1 MLSKIDY
8 NMVIKI
14 QKRYRIL
21 EKQVREI
28 EKNVQNIH
36 SEFREIDEYIS
47 DNLQNAFL
55 ENIYRGTSDRGIS
68 DRGISDDQETRKK
81 DLTMMSKLSVERPL
95 TTHVNDKPY
104 PYDDI
109 NDITDKPPTDN
120 FSSDKPPTDNFS
132 SDKPPTDNFSS
143 DNPPT
148 DNFSSDKPPTDNF
161 SSDKPPTDN
170 FSSDKPP
177 TDDFSSDKPHTND
190 FSSDKQSADLS
201 SSADLSA
208 DYSYTK
214 TYSAQLQYPI
224 QDLAMNVADYV
235 ESNPDLTEI
244 TFLYCCFS
252 INKENIIPFVLYS
265 VDSKS
270 QFPSMTA
277 NATDD
282 VTKYVNDI
290 IQGGTFVGYIPD
302 TSIIY
307 LFYNFPTPESL
318 PGKRAT
324 INELYHLKSVD
335 EIAVDETIISLFAQ
349 NKELIH
355 ILDLETNEEID
366 IPFSGYLCG
375 LDDKNAVIN
384 IDENEE
390 DDIPLFTEDI
400 FGIGLEGDY
409 YYLTTHRLDKVSS
422 RYAIFPLDGINYDK
436 LIEDYSEYNS
446 VYYKSDK
453 YDLWAITSVKQIGKI

>member
-1 MLSKIDY
+1 
-8 NMVIKI
+8 
-14 QKRYRIL
+14 
-21 EKQVREI
+21 
-28 EKNVQNIH
+28 
-36 SEFREIDEYIS
+36 
-47 DNLQNAFL
+47 
-55 ENIYRGTSDRGIS
+55 
-68 DRGISDDQETRKK
+68 
-81 DLTMMSKLSVERPL
+81 MMSKLSVDRPL
-95 TTHVNDKPY
+95 TTRVNDKPY

-109 NDITDKPPTDN
+109 YSDKPPTDN
-120 FSSDKPPTDNFS
+120 FYSDKPPTNNFYSDKPPTDEFSSDKPPTDEFS
-132 SDKPPTDNFSS
+132 SDKPPTDEFSS
-143 DNPPT
+143 DKPPTHNFYSDKPPT
-148 DNFSSDKPPTDNF
+148 DEFSSDKPPTDE
-161 SSDKPPTDN
+161 

-177 TDDFSSDKPHTND
+177 TDDFSSDKQFAT
-190 FSSDKQSADLS
+190 DLES
-201 SSADLSA
+201 SA

-270 QFPSMTA
+270 QFPSMMA

-302 TSIIY
+302 TSTIY

-349 NKELIH
+349 NKQLIH

-375 LDDKNAVIN
+375 LDDKTEVIN
-384 IDENEE
+384 IGENEE
-390 DDIPLFTEDI
+390 DDIPLFTDDI
-400 FGIGLEGDY
+400 FGIGLEGDF
-409 YYLTTHRLDKVSS
+409 YYLTTHRLDKTDTTSS
-422 RYAIFPLDGINYDK
+422 RYAIFPLEGINYDK

>member
-21 EKQVREI
+21 VKQVREI

-55 ENIYRGTSDRGIS
+55 ENIYRGTSDQ
-68 DRGISDDQETRKK
+68 DKETRDQLTKEK
-81 DLTMMSKLSVERPL
+81 DLTMMSKLSVDRPL

-109 NDITDKPPTDN
+109 NDITDKPLSDD
-120 FSSDKPPTDNFS
+120 FSSDKPLTDDF
-132 SDKPPTDNFSS
+132 SDKPL
-143 DNPPT
+143 
-148 DNFSSDKPPTDNF
+148 
-161 SSDKPPTDN
+161 
-170 FSSDKPP
+170 
-177 TDDFSSDKPHTND
+177 TDDFSSDKPLTDD
-190 FSSDKQSADLS
+190 FSSDKPLTDDLE
-201 SSADLSA
+201 SSADLSE

-235 ESNPDLTEI
+235 ESNPELTEI

-252 INKENIIPFVLYS
+252 INKDNIIPFVLYS
-265 VDSKS
+265 VDSKAK
-270 QFPSMTA
+270 FPSMPA

-302 TSIIY
+302 TSTIY

-335 EIAVDETIISLFAQ
+335 EISVDETIISLFAQ
-349 NKELIH
+349 NKQLIH

>member
-1 MLSKIDY
+1 
-8 NMVIKI
+8 MVIKI

-36 SEFREIDEYIS
+36 SEFREIDQYIS

-55 ENIYRGTSDRGIS
+55 ENIYRGTSDQDQVTS
-68 DRGISDDQETRKK
+68 DQLTKEK
-81 DLTMMSKLSVERPL
+81 DLTMISKLSVDRPL
-95 TTHVNDKPY
+95 TTHVNYKPY

-109 NDITDKPPTDN
+109 NDITDKPL
-120 FSSDKPPTDNFS
+120 SDD
-132 SDKPPTDNFSS
+132 
-143 DNPPT
+143 
-148 DNFSSDKPPTDNF
+148 
-161 SSDKPPTDN
+161 

-177 TDDFSSDKPHTND
+177 TDDFSSDKPPTDDFSSDKPPTDD
-190 FSSDKQSADLS
+190 FSSDKQST
-201 SSADLSA
+201 A

-224 QDLAMNVADYV
+224 QDLAMNVDDYV

-244 TFLYCCFS
+244 TFIYCCFS

-270 QFPSMTA
+270 QFPSTIA
-277 NATDD
+277 KATDD
-282 VTKYVNDI
+282 VTKYVNDVI
-290 IQGGTFVGYIPD
+290 NGGTFVGYIPN
-302 TSIIY
+302 TSTIY
-307 LFYNFPTPESL
+307 LFYNFSEPDSL
-318 PGKRAT
+318 PGKHAT
-324 INELYHLKSVD
+324 INELCHLKSVD
-335 EIAVDETIISLFAQ
+335 EIAVDESIVALFTQ

-375 LDDKNAVIN
+375 LDDKNTVIN

-390 DDIPLFTEDI
+390 DDIPLFTDDI
-400 FGIGLEGDY
+400 FGIGLEGDF
-409 YYLTTHRLDKVSS
+409 YYLTTHKLNKADTTSS

-446 VYYKSDK
+446 VYYKSDIH
-453 YDLWAITSVKQIGKI
+453 DFWAITSVKQIGKI

>member
-1 MLSKIDY
+1 
-8 NMVIKI
+8 MVIKI

-21 EKQVREI
+21 VKQVREI

-55 ENIYRGTSDRGIS
+55 ENIYRGTSDQ
-68 DRGISDDQETRKK
+68 DKETRDQLTKEK
-81 DLTMMSKLSVERPL
+81 DLTMMSKLSVDRPL

-109 NDITDKPPTDN
+109 NDITDKPLSDD
-120 FSSDKPPTDNFS
+120 FSSDKPLTDDF
-132 SDKPPTDNFSS
+132 SDKPL
-143 DNPPT
+143 
-148 DNFSSDKPPTDNF
+148 
-161 SSDKPPTDN
+161 
-170 FSSDKPP
+170 
-177 TDDFSSDKPHTND
+177 TDDFSSDKPLTDD
-190 FSSDKQSADLS
+190 FSSDKPLTDDLE
-201 SSADLSA
+201 SSADLSE

-235 ESNPDLTEI
+235 ESNPELTEI

-252 INKENIIPFVLYS
+252 INKDNIIPFVLYS
-265 VDSKS
+265 VDSKAK
-270 QFPSMTA
+270 FPSMPA

-302 TSIIY
+302 TSTIY

-335 EIAVDETIISLFAQ
+335 EISVDETIISLFAQ
-349 NKELIH
+349 NKQLIH

>member
-1 MLSKIDY
+1 
-8 NMVIKI
+8 MVIKI
-14 QKRYRIL
+14 QNRYRIL

-28 EKNVQNIH
+28 EKNVQNIN

-55 ENIYRGTSDRGIS
+55 ENIYRGKDSNI
-68 DRGISDDQETRKK
+68 
-81 DLTMMSKLSVERPL
+81 DLTMMSKLSVDRPL
-95 TTHVNDKPY
+95 MTHTNELYSD
-104 PYDDI
+104 DDI
-109 NDITDKPPTDN
+109 KDITDRQ
-120 FSSDKPPTDNFS
+120 S
-132 SDKPPTDNFSS
+132 
-143 DNPPT
+143 
-148 DNFSSDKPPTDNF
+148 
-161 SSDKPPTDN
+161 
-170 FSSDKPP
+170 
-177 TDDFSSDKPHTND
+177 TDDFSSDRQSTDD
-190 FSSDKQSADLS
+190 FSSDRQSTDDASSDKPSDDFSDDNPFVDRQSTDLS
-201 SSADLSA
+201 T

-244 TFLYCCFS
+244 TYIYCCFS
-252 INKENIIPFVLYS
+252 INTENIVPFVLYS
-265 VDSKS
+265 VDADNGIMR
-270 QFPSMTA
+270 FPSMSA

-282 VTKYVNDI
+282 VNKYVNDVI
-290 IQGGTFVGYIPD
+290 KGGTFVGYIED
-302 TSIIY
+302 TSTIY
-307 LFYNFPTPESL
+307 LFYKFDTPDSL

-324 INELYHLKSVD
+324 INELYHLKSVN
-335 EIAVDETIISLFAQ
+335 EITVDETVISLFAQ

-355 ILDLETNEEID
+355 ILDLETNQEID
-366 IPFSGYLCG
+366 IPFSGYLCA

-390 DDIPLFTEDI
+390 EDIPLFSDDI
-400 FGIGLEGDY
+400 FDIGLEGDF
-409 YYLTTHRLDKVSS
+409 YYLTTHKLDVSRKEDAQ

-453 YDLWAITSVKQIGKI
+453 QDFWAITSVKQIGKI

>member
-1 MLSKIDY
+1 
-8 NMVIKI
+8 
-14 QKRYRIL
+14 
-21 EKQVREI
+21 
-28 EKNVQNIH
+28 
-36 SEFREIDEYIS
+36 
-47 DNLQNAFL
+47 L
-55 ENIYRGTSDRGIS
+55 ENIYRGTSDQ
-68 DRGISDDQETRKK
+68 DQDKETRDQLTKEK
-81 DLTMMSKLSVERPL
+81 DLTMMSKLSVDRPL

-109 NDITDKPPTDN
+109 NDITDKPLSDE
-120 FSSDKPPTDNFS
+120 FSSDKPL
-132 SDKPPTDNFSS
+132 
-143 DNPPT
+143 
-148 DNFSSDKPPTDNF
+148 
-161 SSDKPPTDN
+161 
-170 FSSDKPP
+170 
-177 TDDFSSDKPHTND
+177 TDDFSSDKPLTDD
-190 FSSDKQSADLS
+190 FSSDKPLTDDFSSDKPLTDDLE
-201 SSADLSA
+201 SSADLSE

-252 INKENIIPFVLYS
+252 INKENIVPFVLYS
-265 VDSKS
+265 VDSKAK
-270 QFPSMTA
+270 FPSMPA

-302 TSIIY
+302 TSTIY

-335 EIAVDETIISLFAQ
+335 EISVDETIISLFAQ
-349 NKELIH
+349 NKQLIH

-375 LDDKNAVIN
+375 LDDKNTVIN

-409 YYLTTHRLDKVSS
+409 YYLTTHRLDKTDTMSS

>member
-55 ENIYRGTSDRGIS
+55 ENIYRGTSDQ
-68 DRGISDDQETRKK
+68 DKETRDQLTKEK
-81 DLTMMSKLSVERPL
+81 DLTMMSKLSVDRPL

-109 NDITDKPPTDN
+109 NDITDKPATDDY
-120 FSSDKPPTDNFS
+120 SDKPLTDDF
-132 SDKPPTDNFSS
+132 SDKPL
-143 DNPPT
+143 
-148 DNFSSDKPPTDNF
+148 
-161 SSDKPPTDN
+161 
-170 FSSDKPP
+170 
-177 TDDFSSDKPHTND
+177 TDDFSSDKPLTDD
-190 FSSDKQSADLS
+190 FSSDKPLTDDLE
-201 SSADLSA
+201 SSADLSE

-235 ESNPDLTEI
+235 ESNPELTEI

-252 INKENIIPFVLYS
+252 INKDNIIPFVLYS
-265 VDSKS
+265 VDSKAK
-270 QFPSMTA
+270 FPSMPA

-302 TSIIY
+302 TSTIY

-349 NKELIH
+349 NKQLIH

-409 YYLTTHRLDKVSS
+409 YYLTTHRLDKTDNMSS

>member
-55 ENIYRGTSDRGIS
+55 ENIYRGTSDQ
-68 DRGISDDQETRKK
+68 DQDKETRDQLTKEK
-81 DLTMMSKLSVERPL
+81 DLTMMSKLSVDRPL

-109 NDITDKPPTDN
+109 NDITDKPLSDE
-120 FSSDKPPTDNFS
+120 FSSDKPL
-132 SDKPPTDNFSS
+132 
-143 DNPPT
+143 
-148 DNFSSDKPPTDNF
+148 
-161 SSDKPPTDN
+161 
-170 FSSDKPP
+170 
-177 TDDFSSDKPHTND
+177 TDDFSSDKPLTDD
-190 FSSDKQSADLS
+190 FSSDKPLTDDFSSDKPLTDDLE
-201 SSADLSA
+201 SSADLSE

-252 INKENIIPFVLYS
+252 INKENIVPFVLYS
-265 VDSKS
+265 VDSKAK
-270 QFPSMTA
+270 FPSMPA

-302 TSIIY
+302 TSTIY

-335 EIAVDETIISLFAQ
+335 EISVDETIISLFAQ
-349 NKELIH
+349 NKQLIH

-375 LDDKNAVIN
+375 LDDKNTVIN

-409 YYLTTHRLDKVSS
+409 YYLTTHRLDKTDTMSS

>member
-28 EKNVQNIH
+28 EKNVQNIN

-55 ENIYRGTSDRGIS
+55 ENIYRGKENNI
-68 DRGISDDQETRKK
+68 
-81 DLTMMSKLSVERPL
+81 DLSMMSKLSVDRPL
-95 TTHVNDKPY
+95 ITHVNEPY
-104 PYDDI
+104 SDDDI
-109 NDITDKPPTDN
+109 NDITDKPSYD
-120 FSSDKPPTDNFS
+120 FSSDRQS
-132 SDKPPTDNFSS
+132 
-143 DNPPT
+143 
-148 DNFSSDKPPTDNF
+148 
-161 SSDKPPTDN
+161 
-170 FSSDKPP
+170 
-177 TDDFSSDKPHTND
+177 TDDFSSDRQSTDD
-190 FSSDKQSADLS
+190 FSSDRQSTDDAS
-201 SSADLSA
+201 SST

-224 QDLAMNVADYV
+224 QDLALNVTDYV

-244 TFLYCCFS
+244 TYIYCCFS
-252 INKENIIPFVLYS
+252 INTENIVPFVLYS
-265 VDSKS
+265 VDADNGTIR
-270 QFPSMTA
+270 FPSMTA

-282 VTKYVNDI
+282 VNKYVNDVI
-290 IQGGTFVGYIPD
+290 KGGIFVGYIED
-302 TSIIY
+302 TSTIY
-307 LFYNFPTPESL
+307 LFYKFDTPDSL

-335 EIAVDETIISLFAQ
+335 EIAVDETVVSLFSQ

-355 ILDLETNEEID
+355 ILDLETNQEVD

-384 IDENEE
+384 IGENEE
-390 DDIPLFTEDI
+390 DDIPIFTDDI
-400 FGIGLEGDY
+400 FGIGLEGDF
-409 YYLTTHRLDKVSS
+409 YYLTTHKLDVSRMDDAQ

-453 YDLWAITSVKQIGKI
+453 QDFWAITSVKQIGKI

>member
-1 MLSKIDY
+1 
-8 NMVIKI
+8 MVIKI

-55 ENIYRGTSDRGIS
+55 ENIYRGTSDQ
-68 DRGISDDQETRKK
+68 DKETRDQLTKEK
-81 DLTMMSKLSVERPL
+81 DLTMMSKLSVDRPL

-109 NDITDKPPTDN
+109 NDITDKPLSDD
-120 FSSDKPPTDNFS
+120 FSSDKPLTDDF
-132 SDKPPTDNFSS
+132 SDKPL
-143 DNPPT
+143 
-148 DNFSSDKPPTDNF
+148 
-161 SSDKPPTDN
+161 
-170 FSSDKPP
+170 
-177 TDDFSSDKPHTND
+177 TDDFSSDKPLTDD
-190 FSSDKQSADLS
+190 FSSDKPLTDDLE
-201 SSADLSA
+201 SSADLSE

-235 ESNPDLTEI
+235 ESNPELTEI

-252 INKENIIPFVLYS
+252 INKDNIIPFVLYS
-265 VDSKS
+265 VDSKAK
-270 QFPSMTA
+270 FPSMPA

-302 TSIIY
+302 TSTIY

-335 EIAVDETIISLFAQ
+335 EISVDETIISLFAQ
-349 NKELIH
+349 NKQLIH

>member
-14 QKRYRIL
+14 QNRYRIL

-28 EKNVQNIH
+28 EKNVQNIN

-55 ENIYRGTSDRGIS
+55 ENIYRGKDSNI
-68 DRGISDDQETRKK
+68 
-81 DLTMMSKLSVERPL
+81 DLTMMSKLSVDRPL
-95 TTHVNDKPY
+95 MTHTNELYSD
-104 PYDDI
+104 DDI
-109 NDITDKPPTDN
+109 KDITDRQ
-120 FSSDKPPTDNFS
+120 S
-132 SDKPPTDNFSS
+132 
-143 DNPPT
+143 
-148 DNFSSDKPPTDNF
+148 
-161 SSDKPPTDN
+161 
-170 FSSDKPP
+170 
-177 TDDFSSDKPHTND
+177 TDDFSSDRQSTD
-190 FSSDKQSADLS
+190 DASSDKPSDDFSDDNPFVDRQSTDLS
-201 SSADLSA
+201 T

-244 TFLYCCFS
+244 TYIYCCFS
-252 INKENIIPFVLYS
+252 INTENIVPFVLYS
-265 VDSKS
+265 VDADNGIMR
-270 QFPSMTA
+270 FPSMSA

-282 VTKYVNDI
+282 VNKYVNDVI
-290 IQGGTFVGYIPD
+290 KGGTFVGYIED
-302 TSIIY
+302 TSTIY
-307 LFYNFPTPESL
+307 LFYKFDTPDSL

-324 INELYHLKSVD
+324 INELYHLKSVN
-335 EIAVDETIISLFAQ
+335 EITVDETVISLFAQ

-355 ILDLETNEEID
+355 ILDLETNQEID
-366 IPFSGYLCG
+366 IPFSGYLCA

-390 DDIPLFTEDI
+390 EDIPLFSDDI
-400 FGIGLEGDY
+400 FDIGLEGDF
-409 YYLTTHRLDKVSS
+409 YYLTTHKLDVSRKEDAQ

-453 YDLWAITSVKQIGKI
+453 QDFWAITSVKQIGKI

>member
-1 MLSKIDY
+1 
-8 NMVIKI
+8 MVIKI

-36 SEFREIDEYIS
+36 SEFREIDQYIS

-55 ENIYRGTSDRGIS
+55 ENIYRGTSDQ
-68 DRGISDDQETRKK
+68 DQLTRKK
-81 DLTMMSKLSVERPL
+81 DLTMMSKLSVDRPF
-95 TTHVNDKPY
+95 TTHVNYKPY
-104 PYDDI
+104 SYDDI
-109 NDITDKPPTDN
+109 NDITDKPVFDD
-120 FSSDKPPTDNFS
+120 FSSDKPPTD
-132 SDKPPTDNFSS
+132 D
-143 DNPPT
+143 
-148 DNFSSDKPPTDNF
+148 FSSDKPPTDNF

-177 TDDFSSDKPHTND
+177 TDDFSSDKPPTDD
-190 FSSDKQSADLS
+190 FSSNKQSA
-201 SSADLSA
+201 ADLESSA

-244 TFLYCCFS
+244 TFIYCCFS
-252 INKENIIPFVLYS
+252 INKDNIVPFVLYS
-265 VDSKS
+265 VDSKAK
-270 QFPSMTA
+270 FPSMIA
-277 NATDD
+277 KATDD
-282 VTKYVNDI
+282 VTKYVNDVI
-290 IQGGTFVGYIPD
+290 NGGTFVGYIPD
-302 TSIIY
+302 TSTIY
-307 LFYNFPTPESL
+307 LFYNFPEPGSL

-324 INELYHLKSVD
+324 INELCHLKSVD
-335 EIAVDETIISLFAQ
+335 EIAVDESIVTLFTQ

-355 ILDLETNEEID
+355 ILDLETDEQID

-375 LDDKNAVIN
+375 LDDKNMVIN

-390 DDIPLFTEDI
+390 DDIPLFTDDI
-400 FGIGLEGDY
+400 FGIGLEGDF
-409 YYLTTHRLDKVSS
+409 YYLTTHKLNKADTTSS

-446 VYYKSDK
+446 VYYKSDIH
-453 YDLWAITSVKQIGKI
+453 DFWAITSVKQIGKI